1 MKTISQLLREKGG
14 QTWKIS
20 PDARVYDALKLMAE
34 KDVGAL
40 IVMDGE
46 RVAGVFSERDYAR
59 KVILKNKSSKNI
71 SVAEIM
77 SSTVISIPPTIDCE
91 QALALMTMKH
101 IRHLPVVDQDKLVG
115 VVSIGDL
122 VKAVIEHQKQVNKAL
137 DQYILENEGLH

>member
-1 MKTISQLLREKGG
+1 MKTISQLLREKGQ
-14 QTWKIS
+14 QTWKINL
-20 PDARVYDALKLMAE
+20 DARVYDALKLMAE

-46 RVAGVFSERDYAR
+46 RLAGVFSERDYAR

-77 SSTVISIPPTIDCE
+77 SSTVISIPPSLDCE
-91 QALALMTMKH
+91 QALALMTVKH
-101 IRHLPVVDQDKLVG
+101 IRHLPVMDQDKLVG
-115 VVSIGDL
+115 IVSIGDL
-122 VKAVIEHQKQVNKAL
+122 VKVVIDHQKQVNKAL

>member
-1 MKTISQLLREKGG
+1 MKTISQLLREKGQ

-20 PDARVYDALKLMAE
+20 PDASVYDALKLMAE

-46 RVAGVFSERDYAR
+46 RLAGVFSERDYAR

-77 SSTVISIPPTIDCE
+77 SSTVISIPPSLDCE
-91 QALALMTMKH
+91 QALALMTVKH
-101 IRHLPVVDQDKLVG
+101 IRHLPVVEQDKLVG

-122 VKAVIEHQKQVNKAL
+122 VKVVIDHQKQVNKAL

>member
-1 MKTISQLLREKGG
+1 MKTISQLLREKGQ
-14 QTWKIS
+14 QTWKINL
-20 PDARVYDALKLMAE
+20 DARVYDALKLMAE

-46 RVAGVFSERDYAR
+46 RLAGVFSERDYAR

-77 SSTVISIPPTIDCE
+77 SSTVISIPPSLDCE
-91 QALALMTMKH
+91 QALALMTVKH
-101 IRHLPVVDQDKLVG
+101 IRHLPVVEQDKLVG

-122 VKAVIEHQKQVNKAL
+122 VKVVIDHQKQVNKAL